1 MPTTRPQDT
10 KTGKVPLHSQG
21 LTLAGLLIRQKR
33 EAAMA
38 GTLEASWF
46 VVADLAAAPILL
58 ATLIDIWT

>member
-1 MPTTRPQDT
+1 M
-10 KTGKVPLHSQG
+10 HSQG
-21 LTLAGLLIRQKR
+21 LTLAGLAIRRKR

-46 VVADLAAAPILL
+46 VVADLAAAPVLL